1 LKYVLETVDV
11 ELIEREFVPS
21 LLKLLNIDTQHDEIN
36 TRMAE
41 VVGPIAFKMQKIGDL
56 HVKYQKQI
64 LGFYRDVCTH
74 KNDECRLPAALNFPC
89 MNQIYRNLVSPAQ
102 PEESKDDEPEQSQF
116 TFNEACLEFAQDSR
130 EDIRI
135 ITANSIHEA
144 FLAATDDED
153 TSALRTALH
162 ELLGDESLQV

>member
-1 LKYVLETVDV
+1 M

-89 MNQIYRNLVSPAQ
+89 MNQIY
-102 PEESKDDEPEQSQF
+102 
-116 TFNEACLEFAQDSR
+116 
-130 EDIRI
+130 
-135 ITANSIHEA
+135 
-144 FLAATDDED
+144 
-153 TSALRTALH
+153 
-162 ELLGDESLQV
+162 